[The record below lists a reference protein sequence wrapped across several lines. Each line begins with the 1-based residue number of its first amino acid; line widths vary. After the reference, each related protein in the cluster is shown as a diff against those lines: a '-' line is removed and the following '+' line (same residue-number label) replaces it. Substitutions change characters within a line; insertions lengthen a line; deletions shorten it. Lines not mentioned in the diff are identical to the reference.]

1 MARCPAC
8 LSMGIALQHEA
19 KGTGCGHCC
28 CFSSSVLVKTRG
40 LSELFVKRWETP
52 QSPSEQGSPK
62 ARSPTLLGLLQ
73 GMKCGSAPLHKPHS
87 SPPPP
92 PPLQPRGSSDP
103 APVSASWNFPAEKK
117 KKLQQKIP
125 TRLTWCLLSR
135 PTVTLHHSLG
145 GCGLFSQGDAHP
157 DHFHP
162 PPQHQELQDA
172 SRVTDPWLL
181 TLHSS
186 TRETHC
192 HSSPKIL
199 QDQVQD
205 QSPEVLWSPGCFNA
219 TATGAEQCR

>member
-1 MARCPAC
+1 MALPHCISRTVLLLLLLLCSPGVPLIQLWFQLA
-8 LSMGIALQHEA
+8 GISLQ
-19 KGTGCGHCC
+19 K
-28 CFSSSVLVKTRG
+28 
-40 LSELFVKRWETP
+40 
-52 QSPSEQGSPK
+52 
-62 ARSPTLLGLLQ
+62 
-73 GMKCGSAPLHKPHS
+73 
-87 SPPPP
+87 
-92 PPLQPRGSSDP
+92 
-103 APVSASWNFPAEKK
+103 KK

-125 TRLTWCLLSR
+125 TRLAWCLLSR

-205 QSPEVLWSPGCFNA
+205 QSPAVLWSPGCFNA